1 MGIVEQVYRRLPYQL
16 FNTDHRPTL
25 DIHKKYPSSS
35 GTKKVDKR
43 EAEAS
48 CDGENLM
55 VDSWFQSD
63 SDHYENNDYV
73 VLMIPR
79 YYRLL
84 CGSGQKT
91 ARKPIQRGSLSR
103 NFASALFPL
112 FGAKLVHPPL

>member
-1 MGIVEQVYRRLPYQL
+1 MGIVEQVYRKLPFRL
-16 FNTDHRPTL
+16 FSVDHRPVL
-25 DIHKKYPSSS
+25 AIHKKYPSSS

-43 EAEAS
+43 DLETS
-48 CDGENLM
+48 VDGEN
-55 VDSWFQSD
+55 VKVESWFQSD
-63 SDHYENNDYV
+63 SDHYENNDYI

-79 YYRLL
+79 YYRLFY
-84 CGSGQKT
+84 GSGQRT